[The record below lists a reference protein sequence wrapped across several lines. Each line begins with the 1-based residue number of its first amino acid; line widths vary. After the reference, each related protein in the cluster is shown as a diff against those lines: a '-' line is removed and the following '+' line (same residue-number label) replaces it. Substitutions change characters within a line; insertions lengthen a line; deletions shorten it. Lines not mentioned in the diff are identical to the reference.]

1 MKKLIFFSAV
11 TMALLGASCTQDD
24 SLLNGNDGMTSLSVR
39 IPGDLGSR
47 YGEAATTPKLY
58 VAIYKHV
65 EPSESSETT
74 TQTPLFS
81 NFPGS
86 SVGENGMEV
95 GTFSE
100 AAAENNIR
108 TAVVNVPLVKNMA
121 YDIVCWAQREGVTD
135 YTFDE
140 GKQQI
145 TVTYGNNNIIN
156 NYAEERDAFFGKQ
169 MNFTSQG
176 QGADILLT
184 RPFAQINVGASDWDK
199 YTLAGGDP
207 ARAFGL
213 TIAGVSNV
221 LNLTTGAVTESTPN
235 ETKTITVTPAATTA
249 NSEAF
254 PVGTDNKYLA
264 MAYVLANQNL
274 NVTLD
279 GLGNYPAWSSVPVKA
294 NYRTNIFGT
303 LLTNAEDF
311 TITLN
316 PIFNEDDNNYDV
328 DKEDEEEPSVPEI
341 TPEERNILGDLVTV
355 YPVRTA
361 DNFEWLMQNLADNTV
376 AKSSYIVL
384 DNDVDMT
391 DKTVTMVD
399 NFTGTFDGQEHTISN
414 LALTDPSSA
423 QSKARRTAFAVKDM
437 AMFQSVAASA
447 TIKNLTIANSE
458 FINTSTDKSS
468 NTASIAAI
476 LSGTL
481 ENCHNINTNVS
492 GIESVGGLVGRAL
505 VGSAIYDCTNSG
517 NISSTRYSVTST
529 LNGGNL
535 PYVGVGG
542 IVGTLIPSQT
552 GTDNSK
558 LFVIENCENTGS
570 ISGVVRD
577 ITGGIVG
584 AAPIN
589 CIAKILECTNKGT
602 IGGDLVGAAGGIVGS
617 RAGASAGVFTI
628 SRCNNTGAVTAK
640 SNTYTYN
647 RGPLFGIAGGIYGG
661 SYINTETINIDNC
674 NNSGIV
680 TASFIAGGIAGG
692 VGNSTIADC
701 INTAAVTSTGAD
713 VPPSLSSGPNS
724 SNKVNAGF
732 AGGVVGLVWC
742 SRLNNCQGG
751 SAAITSNSTS
761 SNDNAVG
768 RIAAVISTGQNSS
781 SMCYMTLTATGNDYS
796 SIGTVGM
803 MGWRWGDY
811 GYLTIRSGEFVG
823 NPRVGY
829 GKSLGTITI
838 ASGATWQGKTDPVGT
853 YKYGNYTWTKQ

>member
-213 TIAGVSNV
+213 TIAGVSDV

-235 ETKTITVTPAATTA
+235 ETKTVTVTPAATTA

-361 DNFEWLMQNLADNTV
+361 DNFEWLMQNLANNNV
-376 AKSSYIVL
+376 PSNAYIVL
-384 DNDVDMT
+384 DDDIDMT
-391 DKTVTMVD
+391 DKPLTPVATFD
-399 NFTGTFDGQEHTISN
+399 GTFDGQEHTLSHIELPTN
-414 LALTDPSSA
+414 VNNVALFETVS
-423 QSKARRTAFAVKDM
+423 
-437 AMFQSVAASA
+437 ASA
-447 TIKNLTIANSE
+447 TVKNLNIANSD
-458 FINTSTDKSS
+458 IQNTVLTDKYNQIT
-468 NTASIAAI
+468 NTGTIAAV
-476 LSGTL
+476 LRGKL

-517 NISSTRYSVTST
+517 NISSTRFSVTVT
-529 LNGGNL
+529 GNGGTL
-535 PYVGVGG
+535 PKVGVGG
-542 IVGTLIPSQT
+542 IVGTLIPSQS
-552 GTDNSK
+552 GSDNSK

-570 ISGVVRD
+570 ISGVARD

-589 CIAKILECTNKGT
+589 CIAKILKCTNKGT

-617 RAGASAGVFTI
+617 RAGSSLGIFTI
-628 SRCNNTGAVTAK
+628 SRCNNTGAITAK
-640 SNTYTYN
+640 NTIYTKGYK
-647 RGPLFGIAGGIYGG
+647 PYYGIAGGIYGG
-661 SYINTETINIDNC
+661 SAENTETINIDNC
-674 NNSGIV
+674 NNSGEV
-680 TASFIAGGIAGG
+680 TASFIAGGIAGA
-692 VGNSTIADC
+692 VGKATVSDC
-701 INTAAVTSTGAD
+701 INTAAVTASGVNAAQDFNGSSST
-713 VPPSLSSGPNS
+713 
-724 SNKVNAGF
+724 VNAGY

-742 SRLNNCQGG
+742 STITNCQGG
-751 SAAITSNSTS
+751 GAAITSNSTS

-781 SMCYMTLTATGNDYS
+781 SMCYMTLTATGNDYA
-796 SIGTVGM
+796 SIGTVGK
-803 MGWRWGDY
+803 MGWRQGDY
-811 GYLTIRSGEFVG
+811 GFLTITSGQFVG
-823 NPRVGY
+823 NPSIGY